1 MGRCLVISGVCVALR
16 IAVIKDL
23 LLRVNEVTG
32 SLNGL
37 CIGIIGGILIFLLGV
52 GSLVVFGECNL
63 HSIGVAAYAMHV
75 LGINETAAQ
84 ARHNINEVKFHNT
97 GSYTPVLILGSTVLS
112 G

>member
-23 LLRVNEVTG
+23 LLGVNEVTG
-32 SLNGL
+32 SLNRS
-37 CIGIIGGILIFLLGV
+37 CTGIIGGILVFLHGV
-52 GSLVVFGECNL
+52 GSLIVFGKCNL

-84 ARHNINEVKFHNT
+84 TRHYINEVKLHNA
-97 GSYTPVLILGSTVLS
+97 GCYTPVLILGSTVLS